1 MPARSSSAAGAAAVA
16 PDHKGYKFESLVK
29 QLIILKRDNF
39 PSWRKL
45 IMNMAYFLE
54 WDPAWSNTGPN
65 PADHWDGQEEDDPNE
80 KRSRKEAFMAM
91 SASMPPSS
99 EFHHLLSGVRRGD
112 ANQIWRN
119 VSNIFLP
126 GDTANVGTMRTEF
139 HTLSMAKTRMN
150 VSNYAAMVTV
160 KAEQLGIVGEQVSD
174 TDKKNVLLDGLSKHF
189 ATIVTLQRNNN
200 DNYNLTHMKV
210 ISFAKKENLLEV
222 RDKGVPAFGGGN
234 FFTGPPG
241 YKSQPRHQQKR
252 SSQHRQ
258 GRRPP
263 RAGSGHSGHQSGQN
277 RRSQNT
283 GPNRMK
289 GNCYNCGEAGHF
301 ASRCSKP
308 PKRNHEQKYNVPSTT
323 VSHFMVRAVEPVV
336 KTEPEESEESCSPDI
351 YEGDRESA
359 EDGDSG
365 REDYRIKTEPVQ
377 VLPPRRQ
384 HDAIPNNK
392 ALYSGPEGH
401 GERLTA
407 VETELTEM
415 QDYLHDNVIN
425 LVYKQDETND
435 RVNGLE
441 DRVKFLEEKL
451 LESSEKLLESS
462 LDRLNQEKHC
472 GYEREDKTHE
482 KERETERV

>member
-1 MPARSSSAAGAAAVA
+1 MPARGSSSGSAAAAA
-16 PDHKGYKFESLVK
+16 PDNKGYKFESLVK

-54 WDPAWSNTGPN
+54 WDPAWANIGNN
-65 PADHWDGQEEDDPNE
+65 PGDHWDGQEEDDHNE

-126 GDTANVGTMRTEF
+126 GDTANIGTMRTEF

-189 ATIVTLQRNNN
+189 ATIVTLQRNNT

-222 RDKGVPAFGGGN
+222 RDKGMPAFGGGN

-252 SSQHRQ
+252 PPQHRQ
-258 GRRPP
+258 GRRQP
-263 RAGSGHSGHQSGQN
+263 RAGSSHSGHQSGQN

-301 ASRCSKP
+301 ASRCTKP
-308 PKRNHEQKYNVPSTT
+308 PKRNHEQKYSGSSTT
-323 VSHFMVRAVEPVV
+323 VSHFMIRAVAPVV
-336 KTEPEESEESCSPDI
+336 KTEPEDSEEQCSPEI
-351 YEGDRESA
+351 YEGDVGSA
-359 EDGDSG
+359 EETCSASTPTKKTTFYHTKQQSIVPRTRGSWPTIDKCGDRG
-365 REDYRIKTEPVQ
+365 V
-377 VLPPRRQ
+377 
-384 HDAIPNNK
+384 
-392 ALYSGPEGH
+392 
-401 GERLTA
+401 
-407 VETELTEM
+407 
-415 QDYLHDNVIN
+415 
-425 LVYKQDETND
+425 
-435 RVNGLE
+435 
-441 DRVKFLEEKL
+441 
-451 LESSEKLLESS
+451 
-462 LDRLNQEKHC
+462 
-472 GYEREDKTHE
+472 
-482 KERETERV
+482 